1 MNHMLLIQSRNRVL
15 VCLYWIILFTK
26 ALLSYMDK
34 STSEYTSLLVG
45 FVTVFIVTILDR
57 KLNNP
62 ILVMYILILTSFSVT
77 FHLTLATPNISN
89 FMFVSIGVIYA
100 AFYQKKNIL
109 IFSAIT
115 SAILQFLLLI
125 LKGPEILLNSSIVH
139 LSYFFFFTTFSFIVL
154 LYMVTFMQR
163 LQLKTEKKESK
174 AREDLHATKSLYE
187 SLFTCS
193 KDAIA
198 ILNSKGNVLEVN
210 QAFQDLYQAPSNLII
225 QNGLQAFFTDCNE
238 EFTQALQS
246 VQAGKSITGLELN
259 SVTHN
264 GDRIIIEATISPIY
278 NVYEKMNAISLIIR
292 DVTEKRMLE
301 EYMKNAEKLKITG
314 EIAAGVAHEIRNPL
328 TVISGFMQ
336 MLNDENC
343 PRSMYIDI
351 ITSEVK
357 RMNSIINE
365 FLLLSKPHVANIKIQ
380 NIKVLLNEVLLLFQ
394 SEAHYKGVS
403 ITSSCQPGT
412 FLVYCEGNQLKQ
424 VFINLLKNSLEAM
437 PQGGEI
443 VIQCAIRNSET
454 IQVSIKDNGMGI
466 SQEVLQQ
473 IWKPFFTTK
482 EDGTGLGL
490 LITER
495 IIKQHHGSIKITSEL
510 GKGTSVDISLPIHKN
525 QDITFFSKSTVV

>member
-1 MNHMLLIQSRNRVL
+1 
-15 VCLYWIILFTK
+15 
-26 ALLSYMDK
+26 
-34 STSEYTSLLVG
+34 EYTSLLIG
-45 FVTVFIVTILDR
+45 FVTVFIVTILNR
-57 KLNNP
+57 KLKNP
-62 ILVMYILILTSFSVT
+62 LLVMYILILTSFGVS
-77 FHLTLATPNISN
+77 FHLTLLTPNISN
-89 FMFVSIGVIYA
+89 FMFITMGIIFA
-100 AFYQKKNIL
+100 AFYQKKKIL

-115 SAILQFLLLI
+115 SAILHFLLLI

-139 LSYFFFFTTFSFIVL
+139 LSYFFFFTTFTFIVL

-163 LQLKTEKKESK
+163 SQLKSERKESK

-210 QAFQDLYQAPSNLII
+210 HAFQDLYQAPANLII
-225 QNGLQAFFTDCNE
+225 QNGLQTYFTDCHE
-238 EFTQALQS
+238 AYHHALQS
-246 VQAGKSITGLELN
+246 VQEGKSITGLELN

-278 NVYEKMNAISLIIR
+278 NVYEKMNAISFIIR

-336 MLNDENC
+336 MLNDDNC

-357 RMNSIINE
+357 RMNSIISE
-365 FLLLSKPHVANIKIQ
+365 FLLLSKPHVSNI
-380 NIKVLLNEVLLLFQ
+380 NIHNLKVILNEILLLFQ
-394 SEAHYKGVS
+394 SEAHYKGVT
-403 ITSSCQPGT
+403 ITSDCQPGT

-443 VIQCAIRNSET
+443 VIQCAVHNTET
-454 IQVSIKDNGMGI
+454 IQVLIKDNGMGI
-466 SQEVLQQ
+466 PKEVLQQ

-482 EDGTGLGL
+482 EEGTGLGL

-495 IIKQHHGSIKITSEL
+495 IIKQHHGSITITSEL
-510 GKGTSVDISLPIHKN
+510 GNGTTVDISLPIYKK
-525 QDITFFSKSTVV
+525 QDVTFFSKSTVG